1 MSQRR
6 YVLAV
11 DQGSSGTKAAVFD
24 DTGRLLRQARRR
36 TAVAHPEVVA
46 AEADPQGWWR
56 ALVECVREVLEG
68 PVPAT
73 GIEAVALCGFM
84 HTLVPVGGDGEV
96 TGPALLWPDQRPL
109 ADAPPSAASGSCV
122 ERIRWWVAG
131 NPEAA
136 ARTRWYLPVKDFLR
150 LRLTGTAGTDGYEAG
165 GTGFVD
171 AATGTW
177 SPVTAAHAGITVDR
191 LPPIRGP
198 LDIAGEVTEA
208 AAALTGLAAGTP
220 VAVGTGDWMATLLG
234 SAAVLPGRACVYLGT
249 AGAIGGFA
257 SPSSAARLAE
267 PLCFAAATATGSALD
282 WLAGLVTDDNGTGG
296 TGGGGGGGAAVL
308 AGAAGDV
315 PPGAR
320 GVVFLPHLMGERG
333 DGPRPAA
340 RGSVL
345 GLTLAHGRAD
355 LARAVLEGTAMWLRA
370 IAGAELERR
379 DPAELVAV
387 GGGARSDLW
396 LRILAAV
403 LDRDLTV
410 PETTEAGLLGGAL
423 IAATAVDLGGR
434 EDGKGREGQVGQEV
448 QVGQGGQTGRAD
460 QTGQADQTGR
470 VDQAGQA
477 GQKGSS
483 LANRRDRWV
492 RAVRTVPAEPDLVRS
507 YRPLYDEFLRVEAL
521 AVAADA
527 DRWEPHE
534 PPRPVPGRGRHR

>member
-24 DTGRLLRQARRR
+24 DTGRPLRQARRR

-46 AEADPQGWWR
+46 AEADPEGWWR
-56 ALVECVREVLEG
+56 ALVECVGEVLEG
-68 PVPAT
+68 PVPA
-73 GIEAVALCGFM
+73 GRIEAVALCGFM
-84 HTLVPVGGDGEV
+84 HTLVPVGDDGAV

-109 ADAPPSAASGSCV
+109 ADAPPAAASGSCV
-122 ERIRWWVAG
+122 ERIRWWTAG
-131 NPEAA
+131 NPGAA

-150 LRLTGTAGTDGYEAG
+150 LRLTGTVGTDAYEAG

-177 SPVTAAHAGITVDR
+177 SPATAAHAGITVDR

-208 AAALTGLAAGTP
+208 AAALTGLVAGTP

-257 SPSSAARLAE
+257 SPSAAARLAE

-282 WLAGLVTDDNGTGG
+282 WLAGLVTDDD
-296 TGGGGGGGAAVL
+296 GGGGGAGAL
-308 AGAAGDV
+308 AEAAGEV

-340 RGSVL
+340 RGAVL

-370 IAGAELERR
+370 IAGVELERR

-396 LRILAAV
+396 LRVLAAV

-423 IAATAVDLGGR
+423 IAATAVDLGGQ
-434 EDGKGREGQVGQEV
+434 EGQE
-448 QVGQGGQTGRAD
+448 GQGGSGLAD
-460 QTGQADQTGR
+460 
-470 VDQAGQA
+470 
-477 GQKGSS
+477 
-483 LANRRDRWV
+483 RRDRWV
-492 RAVRTVPAEPDLVRS
+492 RAVRTVPAEPGLVKD
-507 YRPLYDEFLRVEAL
+507 YQPLYDEFLRVEAL